1 VTGPYASEEFRLIA
15 ARLIPSPGQLRGA
28 ATSKSNLEFRGPLMS
43 SIEKTRRDFLKAGS
57 AALAAS
63 AVSWN
68 ASSYAAI
75 VGANDRVRVGV
86 VGCGDRMKSALIPA
100 FLEHAKELNFEFVA
114 VSDIWSRRREEG
126 AAYVQKLSGSAVDA
140 VRNND
145 ELYARKD
152 VDAVLIATADFQ
164 HALHGV
170 EAVEAGRDAYVE
182 KPTAHTMKDA
192 RRFLAAV
199 KKTGKIVQVGT
210 QRRSTPSYQ
219 KAAEY
224 IKSGQFGDIVM
235 VEMTWNVNQ
244 PGRWRR
250 PDVVPLLKEQDTDWK
265 RYLLECPYEPFDAR
279 KYLEFR
285 LFWPYSSGIP
295 DQWLVH
301 QIDTV
306 HWFTGLPHP
315 RSVVAN
321 GGIYL
326 WKDGRQNWDT
336 MTAVFDYGPLDD
348 RSKGFQVQYSSR
360 FTNSAG
366 GVKELYYSN
375 GGMIDMDKQTVT
387 PTGGLNAR
395 NAAEMGMKANQL
407 PSFSLV
413 EHAEAVSTAADTG
426 KDPMTSAN
434 MRNWMECVRSR
445 KTPNASIEAGYSHSI
460 ALCMNVAAIQ
470 TGEKVTF
477 DDKTQQVMAGGKVYA

>member
-1 VTGPYASEEFRLIA
+1 MAI
-15 ARLIPSPGQLRGA
+15 
-28 ATSKSNLEFRGPLMS
+28 K
-43 SIEKTRRDFLKAGS
+43 EKNRREFLKLGS
-57 AALAAS
+57 GALAAGAAS
-63 AVSWN
+63 FS
-68 ASSYAAI
+68 ASSYAGI
-75 VGANDRVRVGV
+75 LGANDRVRVGV
-86 VGCGDRMKSALIPA
+86 IGCGDRMKGSLIPA
-100 FLEHAKELNFEFVA
+100 FQQHAKELNFELAA
-114 VSDIWSRRREEG
+114 VSDLWNRRRVEG
-126 AAYVQKLSGSAVDA
+126 AASIQKLSGNPIAA
-140 VRNND
+140 LRNND

-152 VDAVLIATADFQ
+152 IDAVLVATADFQ

-170 EAVEAGRDAYVE
+170 EAVNAGRDAYVE
-182 KPTAHTMKDA
+182 KPTAHTMPDA
-192 RRFLAAV
+192 RQFLAAV
-199 KKTGKIVQVGT
+199 KKTGRIVQVGT

-224 IKSGQFGDIVM
+224 IQSGKFGDIVM

-265 RYLLECPYEPFDAR
+265 RYLMNRPYEPFNAR

-336 MTAVFDYGPLDD
+336 MTAVFDYGPLEDPG
-348 RSKGFQVQYSSR
+348 KGFQVQYSSR

-375 GGMIDMDKQTVT
+375 GGMIDMDKQRVT
-387 PTGGLNAR
+387 PDGGLQSAE
-395 NAAEMGMKANQL
+395 AAAMGMKANLL
-407 PSFSLV
+407 PSFPLV
-413 EHAEAVSTAADTG
+413 DHAQAASTAADTG
-426 KDPMTSAN
+426 GDPETSAN

-445 KTPNASIEAGYSHSI
+445 KTPNASIEAGYNHSV

-477 DDKTQQVMAGGKVYA
+477 DDKTQQVIAGGKVYE

>member
-1 VTGPYASEEFRLIA
+1 MALIE
-15 ARLIPSPGQLRGA
+15 
-28 ATSKSNLEFRGPLMS
+28 NN
-43 SIEKTRRDFLKAGS
+43 RREFLKAGS
-57 AALAAS
+57 AALGAT

-68 ASSYAAI
+68 ASSYAQI
-75 VGANDRVRVGV
+75 LGANDRVKVGV
-86 VGCGDRMKSALIPA
+86 VGCGDRMKGALIPA
-100 FLEHAKELNFEFVA
+100 FLQNAKDMNFQFVA
-114 VSDIWSRRREEG
+114 VSDIWNRRREEG
-126 AAYVQKLSGSAVDA
+126 AAYIQKLSGSAVDP

-152 VDAVLIATADFQ
+152 VDAVLVATADFQ
-164 HALHGV
+164 HALHGA
-170 EAVEAGRDAYVE
+170 EAVNAGRDAYVE
-182 KPTAHTMKDA
+182 KPTAHTMDDA
-192 RRFLAAV
+192 RKFRAAV
-199 KKTGKIVQVGT
+199 HKTGKIVQVGT

-219 KAAEY
+219 RAAEY
-224 IKSGQFGDIVM
+224 IKSGVFGDIVM

-250 PDVVPLLKEQDTDWK
+250 PDVVPLLKEEDTDWK
-265 RYLLECPYEPFDAR
+265 RYLLNRPMAPFDAR

-306 HWFTGLPHP
+306 HWFTGLTHP

-326 WKDGRQNWDT
+326 WKDGRENWDT

-348 RSKGFQVQYSSR
+348 LTKGFQVQYSSR

-387 PTGGLNAR
+387 SAGGLSAR
-395 NAAEMGMKANQL
+395 SAAEMGMKPNL
-407 PSFSLV
+407 LNGFSLAT
-413 EHAEAVSTAADTG
+413 EKAEAVSTDADTHA
-426 KDPMTSAN
+426 DPQTSAN

-470 TGEKVTF
+470 TGLKVTF

>member
-1 VTGPYASEEFRLIA
+1 MTFPN
-15 ARLIPSPGQLRGA
+15 
-28 ATSKSNLEFRGPLMS
+28 SN
-43 SIEKTRRDFLKAGS
+43 RRDFLKVGG
-57 AALAAS
+57 AAVAAS

-68 ASSYAAI
+68 ARSYAAI
-75 VGANDRVRVGV
+75 LGANDRVRVGV
-86 VGCGDRMKSALIPA
+86 VGCGDRMKQGDLPA
-100 FLEHAKELNFEFVA
+100 FQQSAKDLNFQIVA

-126 AAYVQKLSGSAVDA
+126 AAFIEKLCGNPIDQ

-164 HALHGV
+164 HAQHGI
-170 EAVEAGRDAYVE
+170 EAVNAGRDAYVE
-182 KPTAHTMKDA
+182 KPTANTMADA
-192 RRFLAAV
+192 RNFLAAV
-199 KKTGKIVQVGT
+199 KKSGKIVQIGT
-210 QRRSTPSYQ
+210 QRRSTPAYM

-224 IKSGQFGDIVM
+224 IKSGKFGDIVM

-265 RYLLECPYEPFDAR
+265 RFLLNRPYEPFDAR

-326 WKDGRQNWDT
+326 WKDGRKNWDT

-348 RSKGFQVQYSSR
+348 LTKGFQVQYSSR

-387 PTGGLNAR
+387 PTGGLREREAKS
-395 NAAEMGMKANQL
+395 MGLKENLL

-413 EHAEAVSTAADTG
+413 EKTQAVSTEANTG
-426 KDPMTSAN
+426 GDPQTSAN

-445 KTPNASIEAGYSHSI
+445 KTPNAPIEAGYNHSI
-460 ALCMNVAAIQ
+460 ALCMNIAAIH
-470 TGEKVTF
+470 TGQKVTF
-477 DDKTQQVMAGGKVYA
+477 DDKTRQVMVGGKVYA

>member
-1 VTGPYASEEFRLIA
+1 MQMPET
-15 ARLIPSPGQLRGA
+15 
-28 ATSKSNLEFRGPLMS
+28 N
-43 SIEKTRRDFLKAGS
+43 RRDFVKLGG
-57 AALAAS
+57 AALAVAATQTAKS
-63 AVSWN
+63 Y
-68 ASSYAAI
+68 ASSAASYAKI
-75 VGANDRVRVGV
+75 VGANDRVRTGII
-86 VGCGDRMKSALIPA
+86 GCGDRMRGGDVPA
-100 FLEHAKELNFEFVA
+100 FVTNQKDMNFELVA
-114 VSDIWSRRREEG
+114 VSDIWKRAREEG
-126 AAYVQKLSGSAVDA
+126 AAYVEKVSGSKIDT
-140 VRNND
+140 VRNNE

-164 HALHGV
+164 HARHGI
-170 EAVEAGRDAYVE
+170 EAVKNGRDAYVE
-182 KPTAHTMKDA
+182 KPTAHRMDDA
-192 RRFLAAV
+192 RNFLAAV
-199 KKTGKIVQVGT
+199 EGSKQVIAVGT
-210 QRRSTPSYQ
+210 QRRSTPVYM

-224 IKSGQFGDIVM
+224 IQSGKFGDIVM
-235 VEMTWNVNQ
+235 VEMSWNVNQ

-250 PDVVPLLKEQDTDWK
+250 PDVVPLLKEEDTDWQ
-265 RYLLECPYEPFDAR
+265 RYCLGVIKDKFDAR

-321 GGIYL
+321 GGTYL
-326 WKDGRQNWDT
+326 WKDGRTNWDT

-348 RSKGFQVQYSSR
+348 LTKGFQVQYTSR

-375 GGMIDMDKQTVT
+375 GGMIDMDKHTVT
-387 PTGGLNAR
+387 PTGGLTAKY
-395 NAAEMGMKANQL
+395 AAEMKMQPNQL
-407 PSFSLV
+407 PSFNLMDN
-413 EHAEAVSTAADTG
+413 AEKMDTDATPAHG
-426 KDPMTSAN
+426 DPMTAAN

-445 KTPNASIEAGYSHSI
+445 KTPNASIRAGYSHSI

-470 TGEKVTF
+470 TGQKVTF
-477 DDKTQQVMAGGKVYA
+477 DEKTQQVMVGGKPHENV

>member
-1 VTGPYASEEFRLIA
+1 MTLP
-15 ARLIPSPGQLRGA
+15 
-28 ATSKSNLEFRGPLMS
+28 NHN
-43 SIEKTRRDFLKAGS
+43 RREFLKASS
-57 AALAAS
+57 AAAAAT
-63 AVSWN
+63 AVSWS

-75 VGANDRVRVGV
+75 VGANDRVKVGV
-86 VGCGDRMKSALIPA
+86 VGCGDRMKQALIPA
-100 FLEHAKELNFEFVA
+100 FSQHAKELNFQFVA
-114 VSDIWSRRREEG
+114 VSDIWNRRREEG
-126 AAYVQKLSGSAVDA
+126 AAYIQKVSGDTVTP

-164 HALHGV
+164 HARHGT
-170 EAVEAGRDAYVE
+170 EAVNAGRDAYVE
-182 KPTAHTMKDA
+182 KPTAHTMDDA
-192 RRFLAAV
+192 RLFRAAV
-199 KKTGKIVQVGT
+199 HKTGKIVQVGT

-219 KAAEY
+219 RAAEY
-224 IKSGQFGDIVM
+224 IKSGKFGDIVM

-250 PDVVPLLKEQDTDWK
+250 PDVVPLLKEEDTDWK
-265 RYLLECPYEPFDAR
+265 RYLMNRPQVPFDAR

-306 HWFTGLPHP
+306 HWFSGLPHP

-348 RSKGFQVQYSSR
+348 LSKGFQVQYSSR

-375 GGMIDMDKQTVT
+375 GGMIDMDKQKVT
-387 PTGGLNAR
+387 PEGGLSAR
-395 NAAEMGMKANQL
+395 SAAEMKMQPNLL
-407 PSFSLV
+407 PSFSLGSDAPV
-413 EHAEAVSTAADTG
+413 PTGAVTHG
-426 KDPMTSAN
+426 DPQTSAN

-470 TGEKVTF
+470 TGQKVTF
-477 DDKTQQVMAGGKVYA
+477 DDKTQQVMVGGKVYA

>member
-1 VTGPYASEEFRLIA
+1 
-15 ARLIPSPGQLRGA
+15 
-28 ATSKSNLEFRGPLMS
+28 
-43 SIEKTRRDFLKAGS
+43 
-57 AALAAS
+57 
-63 AVSWN
+63 
-68 ASSYAAI
+68 
-75 VGANDRVRVGV
+75 
-86 VGCGDRMKSALIPA
+86 MKGALIPA
-100 FLEHAKELNFEFVA
+100 FQEHAKEQNFEFVA
-114 VSDIWSRRREEG
+114 VSDLWSRRREEG
-126 AAYVQKLSGSAVDA
+126 AALLSKLTGGPIVPL
-140 VRNND
+140 RNND
-145 ELYARKD
+145 EVYARKD

-164 HALHGV
+164 HAQHGA
-170 EAVEAGRDAYVE
+170 EAVNAGRDAYVE
-182 KPTAHTMKDA
+182 KPTAHTMADA
-192 RRFLAAV
+192 RLFRSAV
-199 KKTGKIVQVGT
+199 SKTGKIVQVGT

-224 IKSGQFGDIVM
+224 IKSGAFGDIVM

-265 RYLLECPYEPFDAR
+265 RYLLNCPYEPFDAR

-336 MTAVFDYGPLDD
+336 LTAVFDYGPLDD
-348 RSKGFQVQYSSR
+348 PSKGFQVQYSSR

-375 GGMIDMDKQTVT
+375 AGMIDMDKQTVT
-387 PTGGLNAR
+387 PTGGLQAR
-395 NAAEMGMKANQL
+395 EAAAMGMKPNLL

-413 EHAEAVSTAADTG
+413 EKAEAVSTAANTG
-426 KDPMTSAN
+426 GDPQTSAN

-460 ALCMNVAAIQ
+460 ALCMTVAAIQ

-477 DDKTQQVMAGGKVYA
+477 DDKTQQVIAGGKAYA

>member
-1 VTGPYASEEFRLIA
+1 MTLDHG
-15 ARLIPSPGQLRGA
+15 
-28 ATSKSNLEFRGPLMS
+28 N
-43 SIEKTRRDFLKAGS
+43 RRDFLKAGG
-57 AALAAS
+57 AALAAT

-68 ASSYAAI
+68 ASSYASI
-75 VGANDRVRVGV
+75 LGANDRVRVGV
-86 VGCGDRMKSALIPA
+86 VGCGDRMKQSLIPA
-100 FLEHAKELNFEFVA
+100 FLEHNKELNFKLVA
-114 VSDIWSRRREEG
+114 VSDLWSLRREEG
-126 AAYVQKLSGSAVDA
+126 VAYIQKLSGDTVATA
-140 VRNND
+140 RNND

-152 VDAVLIATADFQ
+152 VDAVLVATADFQ
-164 HALHGV
+164 HARHGV
-170 EAVEAGRDAYVE
+170 EAVNAGRDAYVE
-182 KPTAHTMKDA
+182 KPTADTMEDA
-192 RRFLAAV
+192 RLFLATV
-199 KKTGKIVQVGT
+199 NKSDRIVQVGT
-210 QRRSTPSYQ
+210 QRRSTPAYQ

-224 IKSGQFGDIVM
+224 IHSGKFGDIVM

-250 PDVVPLLKEQDTDWK
+250 PGVVPLLKERDTDWK
-265 RYLLECPYEPFDAR
+265 RFLLNRPPAPFEAR

-348 RSKGFQVQYSSR
+348 LTKGFQVQYSSR

-366 GVKELYYSN
+366 GVRELYYSN

-387 PTGGLNAR
+387 PTGGLR
-395 NAAEMGMKANQL
+395 DREAAAMGLKENLL

-413 EHAEAVSTAADTG
+413 ENAEGPATEANTG
-426 KDPMTSAN
+426 RDPMTSAN

-445 KTPNASIEAGYSHSI
+445 KTPNASIQAGYNHSV
-460 ALCMNVAAIQ
+460 ALCMNIAAIQ
-470 TGEKVTF
+470 TGQKVTF
-477 DDKTQQVMAGGKVYA
+477 NDKTQQVMAGGKIYE

>member
-1 VTGPYASEEFRLIA
+1 
-15 ARLIPSPGQLRGA
+15 
-28 ATSKSNLEFRGPLMS
+28 MS
-43 SIEKTRRDFLKAGS
+43 LQQNNRRDFLKLGS
-57 AALAAS
+57 AALAATTT
-63 AVSWN
+63 SWS

-100 FLEHAKELNFEFVA
+100 FQQHAKELNFEFVA
-114 VSDIWSRRREEG
+114 VSDIWNRRREEG
-126 AAYVQKLSGSAVDA
+126 AAFIQKLSGNAIAA
-140 VRNND
+140 VRNNE

-164 HALHGV
+164 HALHGI
-170 EAVEAGRDAYVE
+170 EAVNAGRDAYVE
-182 KPTAHTMKDA
+182 KPTAHTMDDA
-192 RRFLAAV
+192 RNFRSAV
-199 KKTGKIVQVGT
+199 HKTGKIVQVGT

-219 KAAEY
+219 KAYEY
-224 IKSGQFGDIVM
+224 IKSGAFGDIVM

-250 PDVVPLLKEQDTDWK
+250 PDVVPLLKEEDTDWK
-265 RYLLECPYEPFDAR
+265 RYLLNRPYEPFDAR

-306 HWFTGLPHP
+306 HWFSGLPHP

-348 RSKGFQVQYSSR
+348 LSKGFQVQYSSR

-375 GGMIDMDKQTVT
+375 GGMIDMDKQMVS
-387 PTGGLNAR
+387 PTGGLR
-395 NAAEMGMKANQL
+395 GRDAAAMGLKENLL
-407 PSFSLV
+407 PGFSLV
-413 EHAEAVSTAADTG
+413 EKAESVSTDADTHS
-426 KDPMTSAN
+426 DPQTSAN

-470 TGEKVTF
+470 TGQKVTF
-477 DDKTQQVMAGGKVYA
+477 DDKTQQVIAGGKVYA

>member
-1 VTGPYASEEFRLIA
+1 MTV
-15 ARLIPSPGQLRGA
+15 QL
-28 ATSKSNLEFRGPLMS
+28 NN
-43 SIEKTRRDFLKAGS
+43 RRDFLKTTGAAVAATAFSMSARSYGS
-57 AALAAS
+57 
-63 AVSWN
+63 
-68 ASSYAAI
+68 I
-75 VGANDRVRVGV
+75 RGANDRVNVGV
-86 VGCGDRMKSALIPA
+86 VGCGDRMKGGDLPA
-100 FLEHAKELNFEFVA
+100 FFASAKDLNFQIVA
-114 VSDIWSRRREEG
+114 VSDIWNRRREQG
-126 AAYVQKLSGSAVDA
+126 AAYIQQLAGSSDPVEP
-140 VRNND
+140 VRNNE

-152 VDAVLIATADFQ
+152 VDAVIIASADFQ
-164 HALHGV
+164 HALHGI

-182 KPTAHTMKDA
+182 KPTAHTMQDA

-199 KKTGKIVQVGT
+199 KKSGRIVQIGT
-210 QRRSTPSYQ
+210 QRRSTPSYI

-224 IKSGQFGDIVM
+224 IQSGKFGDIVM

-250 PDVVPLLKEQDTDWK
+250 PDVVPLLKEEDTDWK
-265 RYLLECPYEPFDAR
+265 RYLMNRPYEPFDAR

-306 HWFTGLPHP
+306 HWFTSLPHP
-315 RSVVAN
+315 RSCVAN

-326 WKDGRQNWDT
+326 WKDGRKNWDT
-336 MTAVFDYGPLDD
+336 MTAVFDYGPIDD
-348 RSKGFQVQYSSR
+348 LTRGFQVQYTSR

-375 GGMIDMDKQTVT
+375 GGMLDMSNQTVT
-387 PTGGLNAR
+387 PTGGLTAR
-395 NAAEMGMKANQL
+395 SAAEMNLQPNLL
-407 PSFSLV
+407 PSFSLL
-413 EHAEAVSTAADTG
+413 ETAETVSTDANTGSGHRADPETA
-426 KDPMTSAN
+426 AN

-445 KTPNASIEAGYSHSI
+445 KTPNAPIEAGYAHSI
-460 ALCMNVAAIQ
+460 ALCMNIAAIQ

-477 DDKTQQVMAGGKVYA
+477 DDKTQQVLAGGKVYA

>member
-1 VTGPYASEEFRLIA
+1 MALIA
-15 ARLIPSPGQLRGA
+15 
-28 ATSKSNLEFRGPLMS
+28 TN
-43 SIEKTRRDFLKAGS
+43 RRDFLKAGT
-57 AALAAS
+57 AALAAISTS
-63 AVSWN
+63 AR
-68 ASSYAAI
+68 SYAAI
-75 VGANDRVRVGV
+75 LGANDRVRVGV
-86 VGCGDRMKSALIPA
+86 IGCGDRMKASLIPA
-100 FLEHAKELNFEFVA
+100 FQEHAKALNFEFAA
-114 VSDIWSRRREEG
+114 VSDLWNRRREEG
-126 AAYVQKLSGSAVDA
+126 AAYIQKASGSPVATA
-140 VRNND
+140 RNND

-152 VDAVLIATADFQ
+152 IDAVLIATADFQ

-170 EAVEAGRDAYVE
+170 EAVQAGRDAYVE
-182 KPTAHTMKDA
+182 KPTAHTMDDA
-192 RRFLAAV
+192 RKFLAAV
-199 KKTGKIVQVGT
+199 KSTGKIVQIGT

-224 IKSGQFGDIVM
+224 IQSGKFGDIVM

-265 RYLLECPYEPFDAR
+265 RYLLNRPYEAFDAR

-306 HWFTGLPHP
+306 HWFSGYPHP

-348 RSKGFQVQYSSR
+348 PSKGFQVQYSSR
-360 FTNSAG
+360 FTNSAS
-366 GVKELYYSN
+366 GVRELYYSN
-375 GGMIDMDKQTVT
+375 GGMIDMDKQRVT
-387 PTGGLNAR
+387 PEGGMQAKE
-395 NAAEMGMKANQL
+395 AAEMGMKANLL

-413 EHAEAVSTAADTG
+413 DKVESVSSGANTG
-426 KDPMTSAN
+426 GDPQTSAN

-445 KTPNASIEAGYSHSI
+445 KTPNAPIEAGYSHSI
-460 ALCMNVAAIQ
+460 ALCMTVAAIQ
-470 TGEKVTF
+470 TGQKVTF
-477 DDKTQQVMAGGKVYA
+477 DDKTQQIIAGGKVFA

>member
-1 VTGPYASEEFRLIA
+1 
-15 ARLIPSPGQLRGA
+15 
-28 ATSKSNLEFRGPLMS
+28 MS
-43 SIEKTRRDFLKAGS
+43 LKCDNRREFLKAGGAVF
-57 AALAAS
+57 AAT

-68 ASSYAAI
+68 ASSYAR
-75 VGANDRVRVGV
+75 VLGSNDRVKVGV
-86 VGCGDRMKSALIPA
+86 IGCGDRMKSSLIPA
-100 FLEHAKELNFEFVA
+100 FQENAKEMNFEFVA
-114 VSDIWSRRREEG
+114 VSDIWNRRREEG
-126 AAYVQKLSGSAVDA
+126 AAYIQKVSGNPIAA

-145 ELYARKD
+145 ELYTRKD

-182 KPTAHTMKDA
+182 KPTAHTMDDA
-192 RRFLAAV
+192 RKFRAAV
-199 KKTGKIVQVGT
+199 HKTGKIVQVGT

-224 IKSGQFGDIVM
+224 IQSGKFGDIVM

-265 RYLLECPYEPFDAR
+265 RYLLNRPYEPFDAR

-306 HWFTGLPHP
+306 HWFSGYPHP

-348 RSKGFQVQYSSR
+348 PTKGFQVQYSSR

-375 GGMIDMDKQTVT
+375 GGMIDMDKQRVT
-387 PTGGLNAR
+387 PDGGLEAKE
-395 NAAEMGMKANQL
+395 AAAMGLKANQL
-407 PSFSLV
+407 PSFSLM
-413 EHAEAVSTAADTG
+413 EKTESVSYGADTG
-426 KDPMTSAN
+426 RDPQTSAN

-477 DDKTQQVMAGGKVYA
+477 DHKTQQVMAGGKVYA

>member
-1 VTGPYASEEFRLIA
+1 MTFPN
-15 ARLIPSPGQLRGA
+15 
-28 ATSKSNLEFRGPLMS
+28 SN
-43 SIEKTRRDFLKAGS
+43 RRDFLKVGG
-57 AALAAS
+57 AAVAAS

-68 ASSYAAI
+68 ARSYAAI
-75 VGANDRVRVGV
+75 LGANDRVRVGV
-86 VGCGDRMKSALIPA
+86 VGCGDRMKQGDLPA
-100 FLEHAKELNFEFVA
+100 FQQSAKDLNFQIVA

-126 AAYVQKLSGSAVDA
+126 AAFIEKLCGNPIDQ

-152 VDAVLIATADFQ
+152 VDAVIIATADFQ
-164 HALHGV
+164 HAQHGI
-170 EAVEAGRDAYVE
+170 EAVNAGRDAYVE
-182 KPTAHTMKDA
+182 KPTANTMADA
-192 RRFLAAV
+192 RNFLAAV
-199 KKTGKIVQVGT
+199 KKSGKIVQIGT
-210 QRRSTPSYQ
+210 QRRSTPAYM

-224 IKSGQFGDIVM
+224 IKSGKFGDIVM

-265 RYLLECPYEPFDAR
+265 RFLLNRPYEPFDAR

-326 WKDGRQNWDT
+326 WKDGRKNWDT

-348 RSKGFQVQYSSR
+348 LTKGFQVQYSSR

-375 GGMIDMDKQTVT
+375 GGMIDMDKHTVT
-387 PTGGLNAR
+387 PTGGLRAR
-395 NAAEMGMKANQL
+395 EAASMGLKENLL

-413 EHAEAVSTAADTG
+413 EKAETVSTDADTG
-426 KDPMTSAN
+426 RDPQTSAN

-445 KTPNASIEAGYSHSI
+445 KTPNAPIEAGYHHSI
-460 ALCMNVAAIQ
+460 ALCMNIAAIH
-470 TGEKVTF
+470 TGQKVTF
-477 DDKTQQVMAGGKVYA
+477 DDKTQQVMVGGKVYA

>member
-1 VTGPYASEEFRLIA
+1 MVF
-15 ARLIPSPGQLRGA
+15 
-28 ATSKSNLEFRGPLMS
+28 
-43 SIEKTRRDFLKAGS
+43 EKNNRRDFLKVGG
-57 AALAAS
+57 AALAAT

-68 ASSYAAI
+68 AKSYAQI
-75 VGANDRVRVGV
+75 LGANDRVKVGV
-86 VGCGDRMKSALIPA
+86 VGCGDRMKGALIPA
-100 FLEHAKELNFEFVA
+100 FLEHSKELNFEFA
-114 VSDIWSRRREEG
+114 AISDLWSLRREQG
-126 AAYVQKLSGSAVDA
+126 AAYIQKLSGSPVDS

-152 VDAVLIATADFQ
+152 IDAVLIATADFQ
-164 HALHGV
+164 HAQHGV
-170 EAVEAGRDAYVE
+170 EAVNAGRDAYVE
-182 KPTAHTMKDA
+182 KPTAHTMADA
-192 RRFLAAV
+192 RAFLTAV
-199 KKTGKIVQVGT
+199 KRTGKIVQVGT

-224 IKSGQFGDIVM
+224 IKSGAFGDIVM

-265 RYLLECPYEPFDAR
+265 RYLLNNPYEPFNAR

-306 HWFTGLPHP
+306 HWFSGLSHP

-348 RSKGFQVQYSSR
+348 LTKGFQVQYSSR

-387 PTGGLNAR
+387 PTGGLSAKE
-395 NAAEMGMKANQL
+395 AAAMGLKANLL
-407 PSFSLV
+407 PSFSLG
-413 EHAEAVSTAADTG
+413 EKAESVSTAADMKG
-426 KDPMTSAN
+426 DPQTSAN

-470 TGEKVTF
+470 TGQKVTF
-477 DDKTQQVMAGGKVYA
+477 DDRTQQVMAGGKVFA